1 LRNLASEIDVYG
13 LRNVLYIIQIFEA
26 KIIKLI
32 MKKLTLV
39 ITVFCFSQM
48 GLMAQQTQSPQNMM
62 EQMQKQM
69 QKMMGSFGSFG
80 GDSTMNFDFKM
91 DTTLNKSF
99 GMLFDGKQWQSLTE
113 SGDSTHTDF
122 FQQFLNRFKGMNPEG
137 TSPDDSNQG
146 FNMFDMLKNFEQIM
160 PNMAPQDGMPR
171 IAPENKK
178 KKGEADTKEKKY
190 STEKI

>member
-1 LRNLASEIDVYG
+1 
-13 LRNVLYIIQIFEA
+13 
-26 KIIKLI
+26 

-39 ITVFCFSQM
+39 ITVFCLSQ
-48 GLMAQQTQSPQNMM
+48 LSLLAQNTQSPQNMM

-69 QKMMGSFGSFG
+69 QKMMGGLGSMG

-91 DTTLNKSF
+91 DTSMNKTF

-122 FQQFLNRFKGMNPEG
+122 FQQFLNRFKGMGPEG
-137 TSPDDSNQG
+137 TNPDDSNQG
-146 FNMFDMLKNFEQIM
+146 FNMSDMLKGFEQMM
-160 PNMAPQDGMPR
+160 PGLQSQDGMPR

-178 KKGEADTKEKKY
+178 RKGEADTKEKKY